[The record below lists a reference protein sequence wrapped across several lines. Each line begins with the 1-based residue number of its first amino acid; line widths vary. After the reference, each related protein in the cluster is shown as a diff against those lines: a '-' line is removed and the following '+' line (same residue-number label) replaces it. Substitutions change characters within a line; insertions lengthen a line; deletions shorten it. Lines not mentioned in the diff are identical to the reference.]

1 MIKKNKINQTAF
13 VESAKERII
22 NAHDK
27 RSVGSLAEELV
38 AAVLPG
44 VTMASGY
51 TRGPGCTTHDV
62 EYGNKIG
69 EVKII
74 VPHYR
79 ENSERVNHCDKYRP
93 DFVAYVRVNEEDR
106 SIAIYDTIDN
116 EASTQVLTNRDTITF
131 NAGLKP
137 NHKNTKQNENT
148 QVINSCR
155 VTII

>member
-1 MIKKNKINQTAF
+1 MKDMNKINQTAF
-13 VESAKERII
+13 VRSAKERII
-22 NAHDK
+22 NAPDK
-27 RSVGSLAEELV
+27 RPVASLTEELV

-44 VTMASGY
+44 VTMASGH
-51 TRGPGCTTHDV
+51 TRGSGCTTHDV

-69 EVKII
+69 DVKLM
-74 VPHYR
+74 VPHCR
-79 ENSERVNHCDKYRP
+79 GNHERVNHCDKYRP
-93 DFVAYVRVNEEDR
+93 DFVAYVRINEEDN

-116 EASTQVLTNRDTITF
+116 EVATHVLTDRDTITF

-137 NHKNTKQNENT
+137 NHKATIQNENT